1 MYLLT
6 LRQNMTNKNQII
18 TFLKQ
23 NKKQIQEKY
32 KVNKIA
38 LFGSFARDE
47 ANQDSDIDI
56 LVDMSPSFDNF
67 FDLKYFLEDEFK
79 TTVDL
84 GKEKNMR
91 LFIKNK
97 IQEDL
102 IYV

>member
-1 MYLLT
+1 MKT
-6 LRQNMTNKNQII
+6 KNEII
-18 TFLKQ
+18 KFLQQ
-23 NKKQIQEKY
+23 NKQQIQEKY
-32 KVNKIA
+32 KVNSIA

-47 ANQDSDIDI
+47 ANENSDIDI
-56 LVDMSPSFDNF
+56 LVDMETSFDNF

-97 IQEDL
+97 IQKDL

>member
-1 MYLLT
+1 
-6 LRQNMTNKNQII
+6 MTNKNQII

-23 NKKQIQEKY
+23 NKRQIQEKY

>member
-1 MYLLT
+1 VQT
-6 LRQNMTNKNQII
+6 KNQII

-23 NKKQIQEKY
+23 NKQKIKDNY
-32 KVNKIA
+32 KVNKIG

-47 ANQDSDIDI
+47 ATQNSDIDI
-56 LVDMSPSFDNF
+56 LVDMAPSFDNF
-67 FDLKYFLEDEFK
+67 FNLKYFLEDAFK
-79 TTVDL
+79 TKVDL

>member
-1 MYLLT
+1 
-6 LRQNMTNKNQII
+6 MTNKNQII

>member
-1 MYLLT
+1 
-6 LRQNMTNKNQII
+6 MTNKNQII

-47 ANQDSDIDI
+47 ATKDSDIDI
-56 LVDMSPSFDNF
+56 LVDMKPSFDNF

>member
-1 MYLLT
+1 MKT
-6 LRQNMTNKNQII
+6 RNQII
-18 TFLKQ
+18 AFLTENKQ
-23 NKKQIQEKY
+23 QIQDKY

-47 ANQDSDIDI
+47 ATEKSDIDI

>member
-1 MYLLT
+1 MQT
-6 LRQNMTNKNQII
+6 KDQILN
-18 TFLKQ
+18 FLKQ
-23 NKKQIQEKY
+23 NKQQIKDKY

-47 ANQDSDIDI
+47 ATENSDIDI
-56 LVDMSPSFDNF
+56 LVDMAPSFDNF
-67 FDLKYFLEDEFK
+67 FDLKYFLEDEFNTK
-79 TTVDL
+79 VDL

-91 LFIKNK
+91 QFIKNK

>member
-1 MYLLT
+1 
-6 LRQNMTNKNQII
+6 MTNKNKII
-18 TFLKQ
+18 TFLTQ
-23 NKKQIQEKY
+23 NKQQIQEKY

-47 ANQDSDIDI
+47 ATENSDIDI
-56 LVDMSPSFDNF
+56 LVDMTPSFDNF

-79 TTVDL
+79 TPVDL

-97 IQEDL
+97 IQKDL

>member
-1 MYLLT
+1 MKT
-6 LRQNMTNKNQII
+6 KNQII

-23 NKKQIQEKY
+23 NKQQIQEKY
-32 KVNKIA
+32 KVHKIA

-47 ANQDSDIDI
+47 ANENSDIDI
-56 LVDMSPSFDNF
+56 LVDMIPSFDNF

-97 IQEDL
+97 IQEDI

>member
-1 MYLLT
+1 
-6 LRQNMTNKNQII
+6 MTNKDQII

-23 NKKQIQEKY
+23 NKKQIQDKY

-47 ANQDSDIDI
+47 ATKDSDIDI
-56 LVDMSPSFDNF
+56 LVDMTPSFDNF

>member
-1 MYLLT
+1 
-6 LRQNMTNKNQII
+6 MTNKNQII

-23 NKKQIQEKY
+23 NKQEMQDKY
-32 KVNKIA
+32 KINKIA

-47 ANQDSDIDI
+47 ATKESDIDI
-56 LVDMSPSFDNF
+56 LVDMAPSFDNF

-79 TTVDL
+79 TKVDL

-97 IQEDL
+97 IQKDL

>member
-1 MYLLT
+1 MYT
-6 LRQNMTNKNQII
+6 KDQILK
-18 TFLKQ
+18 FLKQ
-23 NKKQIQEKY
+23 NKKLIQDKY
-32 KVNKIA
+32 KVKSIA

-47 ANQDSDIDI
+47 ATQNSDIDI
-56 LVDMSPSFDNF
+56 LVDMMPSFDNF

-91 LFIKNK
+91 LFIKDKINK
-97 IQEDL
+97 DL

>member
-1 MYLLT
+1 
-6 LRQNMTNKNQII
+6 MTNKNQII

-23 NKKQIQEKY
+23 NKKQIQDKY

-47 ANQDSDIDI
+47 ATEKSDIDI
-56 LVDMSPSFDNF
+56 LVDMTPSFDNF

>member
-1 MYLLT
+1 
-6 LRQNMTNKNQII
+6 MTNKDQIL

-23 NKKQIQEKY
+23 NKKEIQEKY

-38 LFGSFARDE
+38 LFGSFARGE
-47 ANQDSDIDI
+47 ATKESDIDI
-56 LVDMSPSFDNF
+56 LVDMTPSFDNF

-97 IQEDL
+97 IQDDL

>member
-1 MYLLT
+1 MKT
-6 LRQNMTNKNQII
+6 KDEII
-18 TFLKQ
+18 AFLKQ
-23 NKKQIQEKY
+23 NKQQIQEKY
-32 KVNKIA
+32 KVNSIA

-47 ANQDSDIDI
+47 ATQNSDIDI
-56 LVDMSPSFDNF
+56 LIDMTPSFDKF

>member
-1 MYLLT
+1 
-6 LRQNMTNKNQII
+6 MTNKDQII

-47 ANQDSDIDI
+47 ATKDSDIDI
-56 LVDMSPSFDNF
+56 LVDMTPSFDNF

>member
-6 LRQNMTNKNQII
+6 LGLTMTNKNQII

-23 NKKQIQEKY
+23 NKQQIQDKY
-32 KVNKIA
+32 KVNTIA

-47 ANQDSDIDI
+47 ATKDSDIDI

-84 GKEKNMR
+84 GKEKNIR

>member
-1 MYLLT
+1 MKT
-6 LRQNMTNKNQII
+6 KDEII
-18 TFLKQ
+18 AFLKQ
-23 NKKQIQEKY
+23 NKQQIQEKY
-32 KVNKIA
+32 KVNSIA

-47 ANQDSDIDI
+47 ATQNSDIDI
-56 LVDMSPSFDNF
+56 LIDMAPSFDNF

-84 GKEKNMR
+84 GKEKNIR
-91 LFIKNK
+91 LLIKNK